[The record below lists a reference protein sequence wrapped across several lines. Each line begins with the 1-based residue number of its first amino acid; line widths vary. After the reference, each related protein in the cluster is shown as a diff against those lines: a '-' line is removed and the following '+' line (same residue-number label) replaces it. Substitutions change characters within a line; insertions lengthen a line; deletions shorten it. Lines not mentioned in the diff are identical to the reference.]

1 MAIDSR
7 KPDAAIILKPV
18 NSSYF
23 PMFLQILNLA
33 LRNALRHKL
42 RTALTVLGLTVA
54 ILSFGL
60 LRTVVDAWYAGVDAA
75 SESRLITRN
84 SVSLV
89 FFLPLHYT
97 EKVRQ
102 VPGVREVGYAT
113 WFGGV
118 YIEEKNFFPN
128 FAIDGEHFLDLYPE
142 FVIPEAQRRDFLHDK
157 RGAVVGRKLANRFG
171 WKVGDVVPLKGTIFP
186 GTWSFVVRAIYDGA
200 RPNTDTS
207 QFMFHWSLLDDTLRK
222 SFPRR
227 AGYVGWLLVGIDDPQ
242 QSAQVSRAIDAVF
255 KNSLAETLT
264 ETEKA
269 FQQGFVAM
277 TGAIVAAIEVVS
289 FVVIAII
296 MAVMAN
302 TMIMAA
308 RERSSEYATLKA
320 LGFGPGFLAALIFA
334 EALALCALGGLCGVL
349 LTFPLAQGFSKEL
362 EAFLPVFIVSDT
374 TVAMQIL
381 AALTVG
387 CAAAALPAWRA
398 ARVGIVAGLRS
409 VG

>member
-1 MAIDSR
+1 MLYQLLR
-7 KPDAAIILKPV
+7 
-18 NSSYF
+18 
-23 PMFLQILNLA
+23 LA
-33 LRNALRHKL
+33 FKNAFRHKL
-42 RTALTVLGLTVA
+42 RTGLTVLGLTVA

-60 LRTVVDAWYAGVDAA
+60 LRTVVDAWHAGVNA
-75 SESRLITRN
+75 SSDVRLITRN

-89 FFLPLHYT
+89 FFLPLHYAD
-97 EKVRQ
+97 KVRK
-102 VPGVREVGYAT
+102 VAGVREVGYAT

-128 FAIDGEHFLDLYPE
+128 FAIDAEHFLDLYPE
-142 FVIPEAQRRDFLHDK
+142 FLIPEAERLAFQHDK

-171 WKVGDVVPLKGTIFP
+171 WKVGDVVPLRGTIFP
-186 GTWSFVVRAIYDGA
+186 GAWSFVVRAIYDGA
-200 RPNTDTS
+200 QPSTDTS
-207 QFMFHWSLLDDTLRK
+207 QFMFHWDLLNDTLRK
-222 SFPRR
+222 TFPRR
-227 AGYVGWLLVGIDDPQ
+227 TGYVGWIMVEIDDPQ
-242 QSAQVSRAIDAVF
+242 DSARVARDIDKLF

-308 RERSSEYATLKA
+308 RERSGEYATLKA
-320 LGFGPGFLAALIFA
+320 LGFGPPFLAALIFV
-334 EALALCALGGLCGVL
+334 EALTLCALGGAFGVA
-349 LTFPLAQGFSKEL
+349 LTFPAARAFAKET
-362 EAFLPVFIVSDT
+362 EAFLPVFIVSDAT
-374 TVAMQIL
+374 IAMQCA
-381 AALTVG
+381 AALAVA
-387 CAAAALPAWRA
+387 CAAAAIPAWRA
-398 ARVGIVAGLRS
+398 ARVRIVEGLRS

>member
-1 MAIDSR
+1 MIFQLLR
-7 KPDAAIILKPV
+7 
-18 NSSYF
+18 
-23 PMFLQILNLA
+23 LA
-33 LRNALRHKL
+33 FKNAFRHKL
-42 RTALTVLGLTVA
+42 RTGLTVFGLTVA

-60 LRTVVDAWYAGVDAA
+60 LRTVVDAWHAGVDAA
-75 SESRLITRN
+75 SDSRLITRN
-84 SVSLV
+84 NVSLV
-89 FFLPLHYT
+89 FFLPLRYA

-113 WFGGV
+113 WFGGI

-128 FAIDGEHFLDLYPE
+128 FAIDGEHFLNLYPE
-142 FVIPEAQRRDFLHDK
+142 FVLSEDERKAFLRDK

-171 WKVGDVVPLKGTIFP
+171 WKVGDVVPLRGTIFP

-207 QFMFHWSLLDDTLRK
+207 QFMFHWGLLDDTLRK

-227 AGYVGWLLVGIDDPQ
+227 AGHVGWLMVGINNPQ
-242 QSAQVSRAIDAVF
+242 DSAQVARDIDQVF

-277 TGAIVAAIEVVS
+277 TGAIVAAIEIVS

-308 RERSSEYATLKA
+308 RERSGEYATLKA
-320 LGFGPGFLAALIFA
+320 LGFGPPFLAGLIFC
-334 EALALCALGGLCGVL
+334 EALAICALGAGLGVA
-349 LTFPLAQGFSKEL
+349 LTFPVARGFAKEM
-362 EAFLPVFIVSDT
+362 EAFLPVFIVADQ
-374 TVAMQIL
+374 TVALQWT
-381 AALTVG
+381 AALVVA
-387 CAAAALPAWRA
+387 CVAAAVPAWRA
-398 ARVGIVAGLRS
+398 ARVKIVEGLRN

>member
-1 MAIDSR
+1 MID
-7 KPDAAIILKPV
+7 
-18 NSSYF
+18 
-23 PMFLQILNLA
+23 QILRLA
-33 LRNALRHKL
+33 FKNAFRHKL

-54 ILSFGL
+54 VLSFGL

-75 SESRLITRN
+75 SDSRLITRN

-89 FFLPLHYT
+89 FFLPLHYA

-102 VPGVREVGYAT
+102 APGVHEVGYAT
-113 WFGGV
+113 WFGGI

-128 FAIDGEHFLDLYPE
+128 FAIDGEHFLNLYPE
-142 FVIPEAQRRDFLHDK
+142 FVIADEDRKAFLRDK
-157 RGAVVGRKLANRFG
+157 RGALVGRKLANRFG
-171 WKVGDVVPLKGTIFP
+171 WKVGDVVPLRGTIFP

-207 QFMFHWSLLDDTLRK
+207 QFMFHWGLLDDTLRK
-222 SFPRR
+222 TVPRR
-227 AGYVGWLLVGIDDPQ
+227 AGHVGWLMVGITNPQ
-242 QSAQVSRAIDAVF
+242 DSAQVARDIDAIF

-277 TGAIVAAIEVVS
+277 TGAIVAAIEIVS
-289 FVVIAII
+289 FVVIVII

-320 LGFGPGFLAALIFA
+320 LGFGPGFLAALILA
-334 EALALCALGGLCGVL
+334 EALAISALGAAFGIA
-349 LTFPLAQGFSKEL
+349 LTFPLAARFAREM
-362 EAFLPVFIVSDT
+362 EAFLPVFIVSDQA
-374 TVAMQIL
+374 VAMQ
-381 AALTVG
+381 G
-387 CAAAALPAWRA
+387 AAALVVACVAAAVPAWRA
-398 ARVGIVAGLRS
+398 ARVKIVDGLRS
-409 VG
+409 AV